1 MPDLGQRN
9 PLNLVLVVGENLPS
23 NLSSPLIFVLFLSS
37 QIFYKLAK
45 KKFFHKTSF
54 LSLKKG
60 TGTSKGQENN
70 ERSQKCIQNQENKV
84 AYPKLSDPNFLRCL
98 YVKHTTMA
106 QQNGLSH
113 SIKSIL
119 KEFVIH
125 L

>member
-60 TGTSKGQENN
+60 QELVRAKKIMKEAKNASKI
-70 ERSQKCIQNQENKV
+70 KKTKLHIQN
-84 AYPKLSDPNFLRCL
+84 CL
-98 YVKHTTMA
+98 IQT
-106 QQNGLSH
+106 
-113 SIKSIL
+113 
-119 KEFVIH
+119 F
-125 L
+125 